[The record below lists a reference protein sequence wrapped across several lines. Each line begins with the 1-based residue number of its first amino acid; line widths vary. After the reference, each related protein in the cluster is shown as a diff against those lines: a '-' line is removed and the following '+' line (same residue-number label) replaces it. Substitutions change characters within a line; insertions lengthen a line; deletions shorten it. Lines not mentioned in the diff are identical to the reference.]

1 MRPVEW
7 MHIIIGMDPQHI
19 LEVDITKG
27 FVESKTI
34 RLAFGRRYE
43 FECSEERVAFE
54 ECISQFHKSC

>member
-19 LEVDITKG
+19 LAVNITKG

-34 RLAFGRRYE
+34 RLTLGRRYK
-43 FECSEERVAFE
+43 FECSEERVTFE
-54 ECISQFHKSC
+54 ECIS